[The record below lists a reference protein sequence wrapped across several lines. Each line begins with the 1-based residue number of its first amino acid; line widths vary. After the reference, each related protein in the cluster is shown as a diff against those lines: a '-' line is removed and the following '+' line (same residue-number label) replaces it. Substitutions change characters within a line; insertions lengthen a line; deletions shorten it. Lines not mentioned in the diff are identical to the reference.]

1 MATTAAAK
9 PPAPPV
15 AAGPGDVS
23 EVELSEAGSPDLGS
37 GSGSGSGGSGRS
49 AAEYS
54 GWVYHIG
61 VNSIGHEYC
70 HLRFLVIRGRTV
82 AMYKRDPHDTPGLV
96 GSPRLR
102 YPSLSPSRSAC
113 RVRFR

>member
-1 MATTAAAK
+1 MAATAAAK

-23 EVELSEAGSPDLGS
+23 EVELSEAGSPDL